1 MMQPM
6 PWQLPFATC
15 TPSDTKKDWHNKMDL
30 ITSTANPQ
38 IKLIRKL
45 KDRKFRVETGLFFLE
60 GIRIVIE
67 ALEAD
72 HWVTQL
78 IVARELLDNEKA
90 NEIVKKAEQKGVPIL
105 EVSKDVFESIS
116 SKDGPQGLAAVAKQ
130 KWMELDKNTKPT
142 TGIWIA
148 LYQVADPGNLG
159 TILRTLDGMG
169 GVGVIL
175 LDYCTDPFDPSAIRA
190 SMGGVFSKKILKSTS
205 MNFIEWVKKN
215 NIKVTGTSDAA
226 ATDYKTYHYPT
237 NGILLMGSEREGLP
251 DQLAA
256 ICEDV
261 VSIPM
266 LGRADSLN
274 LAVASSI
281 VLYEIAWQ
289 QRTQ

>member
-1 MMQPM
+1 M
-6 PWQLPFATC
+6 
-15 TPSDTKKDWHNKMDL
+15 

-45 KDRKFRVETGLFFLE
+45 RDRKYRVESGLFFLE

-67 ALEAD
+67 ALEAGQ
-72 HWVTQL
+72 WITQL
-78 IVARELLDNEKA
+78 IVARDLLGSAKA
-90 NEIVKKAEQKGVPIL
+90 VEVVEEAECKSVPIL
-105 EVSKDVFESIS
+105 EVSKEVFESIS
-116 SKDGPQGLAAVAKQ
+116 GKDGPQGLAAVAQQ
-130 KWMELDKNTKPT
+130 KWTELDETTCPT
-142 TGIWIA
+142 NGIWIA

-169 GVGVIL
+169 GAGVIL
-175 LDYCTDPFDPSAIRA
+175 LDHCTDPYDPSAIRA
-190 SMGGVFSKKILKSTS
+190 SMGAVFTKQIIKGTTQG
-205 MNFIEWVKKN
+205 FIRWVKKN
-215 NIKVTGTSDAA
+215 KLQVTGTSDAA
-226 ATDYKTYHYPT
+226 ATDYRKYHFPT

-251 DQLAA
+251 EPLAA

-266 LGRADSLN
+266 LGNADSLN

-289 QRTQ
+289 HQQTK